1 MKIKDLLNVCIGG
14 VLIFG
19 VAHAV
24 AQNYPNKPIRII
36 VPNSPGGQTDL
47 LGRLIGQKL
56 SERWNQ
62 PVIIDNRGGAN
73 TIIGITLAAKAEPDG
88 YTLAVASTSMTINPG
103 LVRDLPYDNSKDLS
117 PITNLAYIPFL
128 LVVHP
133 SVPAKSTKDVIALA
147 KARPEKLTFGSGGK
161 GSPSHLSGELLKTM
175 AGINMVH
182 VPYKGLGRSLVGL
195 LSGQVDMV
203 FAGPL
208 IVMPHV
214 KAGKLRAIAVGS
226 SKRFPAMPDIPTV
239 AEGGLPGYECG
250 IWFGIVAPGGT
261 PSVIVSQLNKE
272 IVNILAQPDVS
283 KRFDAINAT
292 VIGDTPEHFAAFI
305 KSETTKWSKVARS
318 IAKN

>member
-1 MKIKDLLNVCIGG
+1 MKFKQLLNACVGAAL
-14 VLIFG
+14 LISLSY
-19 VAHAV
+19 AA
-24 AQNYPNKPIRII
+24 AQSYPNKAIRII

-56 SERWNQ
+56 SEKWNQ

-73 TIIGITLAAKAEPDG
+73 TIIGITLAAKSAPDG
-88 YTLAVASTSMTINPG
+88 YTLAVASTSMAINPG
-103 LVRDLPYDNSKDLS
+103 LVRDLPYDGIKDIS
-117 PITNLAYIPFL
+117 PISNLANIPFL

-133 SVPAKSTKDVIALA
+133 SVPAKTTKEVIALA
-147 KARPEKLTFGSGGK
+147 KSHPAKLTFGSGGN

-182 VPYKGLGRSLVGL
+182 VPYKGLGQSLVGL

-208 IVMPHV
+208 IVVPHV
-214 KAGKLRAIAVGS
+214 KAGRLRAIAVGS
-226 SKRFPAMPDIPTV
+226 AKRFPAMPDIPTV
-239 AEGGLPGYECG
+239 AESGLPGYEAG

-261 PSVIVSQLNKE
+261 PSAIVSQLNQE
-272 IVNILAQPDVS
+272 IVNILAQPDVR

-292 VIGDTPEHFAAFI
+292 VIGDTPEQFAAFI
-305 KSETTKWSKVARS
+305 KSETSKWSKIARS
-318 IAKN
+318 IAKE